1 MITQLHQF
9 NGIDRTVQLQHH
21 FTSIT
26 IYSKFNYNTTSLQL
40 QYMHNMTDSTSSIQL
55 TSTRR
60 IITPSMTRTV
70 LFFSQPP
77 PRYLTTILDFNH
89 NLHQLQYAWPA
100 IRYNTL
106 CGLSSFMHGAH
117 QCSWGISSRLGLHGS
132 GSLMC
137 DGLIHNICLSRP
149 RLGEHG
155 PWDRAAPV
163 RDR

>member
-40 QYMHNMTDSTSSIQL
+40 QYMHNMTDSTSSYSFL
-55 TSTRR
+55 NHPHGTWGYF
-60 IITPSMTRTV
+60 

-77 PRYLTTILDFNH
+77 PRYLITVLDFNH
-89 NLHQLQYAWPA
+89 NLNQLQYAWPA

-137 DGLIHNICLSRP
+137 DSLIHNICLSRP